1 MGYQFYHMLLHISKR
16 AKDAGYVM
24 MEDLGINPGQAW
36 LLDVVF
42 RFGPIK
48 QVETA
53 SILNV
58 KLPAVS
64 RMVKGMQRDGLIN
77 RVRSNTDDRIVLL
90 SLTDKGESFI
100 PAIREV
106 WNNVEEEMM
115 KGFSP
120 EEKQLFKQSMVKAAT
135 NLAEL

>member
-16 AKDAGYVM
+16 AKDAGYSM
-24 MEDLGINPGQAW
+24 MEDSGINPGQAW
-36 LLDVVF
+36 LLDVVS

-77 RVRSNTDDRIVLL
+77 RARSKVDDRIVLL
-90 SLTDKGESFI
+90 TLTAKGESFI
-100 PAIREV
+100 PAIREA

-115 KGFSP
+115 KDFSQD
-120 EEKQLFKQSMVKAAT
+120 EKQLFKQYMVKAAT
-135 NLAEL
+135 NLSEL